1 MAAAGGHHG
10 NACTIHM
17 LNHQHQVHYLSVPL
31 VLIIMLPLIPRDLH
45 TYGSAEALHYIVK
58 SRRDMII
65 ARDSNEQQCCT
76 VYITLYRVMKGA
88 DDVEICLIC
97 HHHHE

>member
-1 MAAAGGHHG
+1 MAAGHHG

-45 TYGSAEALHYIVK
+45 SYGSAEALHYSKVAAGHDY
-58 SRRDMII
+58 S
-65 ARDSNEQQCCT
+65 AGQQ
-76 VYITLYRVMKGA
+76 
-88 DDVEICLIC
+88 
-97 HHHHE
+97 